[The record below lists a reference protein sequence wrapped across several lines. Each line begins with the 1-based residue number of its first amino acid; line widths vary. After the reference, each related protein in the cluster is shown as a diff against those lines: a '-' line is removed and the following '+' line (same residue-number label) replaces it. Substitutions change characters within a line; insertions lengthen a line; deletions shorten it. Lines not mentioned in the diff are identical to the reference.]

1 MGSEKLA
8 ARVWRVALAISM
20 LALLFALP
28 SCKKSQEEA
37 ALKEEVMAMLAQKT
51 PLSNAALEVEVEGN
65 KVIIRG
71 ELTTPTQQKQ
81 LAGIVAQLRKQGL
94 EVENLTQMQEL
105 DSGLINEDAYG
116 VAPGLGL

>member
-1 MGSEKLA
+1 MRRGAFLSLISLVLVA
-8 ARVWRVALAISM
+8 GVALS
-20 LALLFALP
+20 
-28 SCKKSQEEA
+28 SCQN
-37 ALKEEVMAMLAQKT
+37 KEEVAIKEEVLAMLSRQA

-81 LAGIVAQLRKQGL
+81 LAEIVAELRERGL
-94 EVENLTQMQEL
+94 EVENLTHMQERG
-105 DSGLINEDAYG
+105 SGLINEDAYG